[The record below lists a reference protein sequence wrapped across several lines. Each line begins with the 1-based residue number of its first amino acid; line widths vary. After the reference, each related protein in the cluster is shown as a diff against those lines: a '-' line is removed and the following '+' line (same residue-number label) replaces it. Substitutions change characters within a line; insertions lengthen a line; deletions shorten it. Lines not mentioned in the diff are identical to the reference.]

1 MIQSTHHSMDVYNRV
16 SLRCSR
22 ITTHLYSTSFTLGI
36 RSLAKRF
43 QDPVYA
49 LYAFVRFADE
59 IVDSFHRDDAAELLA
74 EFKRDTYLA
83 IERKISLNPVLH
95 SFQQVVNEYRIERE
109 LIDTFLNSMEM
120 DLMPMQHD
128 QQSYE
133 TYILGSAEVVGLM
146 CLRVFCEGDEG
157 KYQTLRQP
165 AMRLGSAFQKINFLR
180 DLKSDYHTLGRMYF
194 PQLDMS
200 EFNEENKRAIEKDIR
215 KDFADGFAG
224 IKALPKGA
232 RFGVYVA
239 YVYYFNLFRKIIHSS
254 PKRVMEERIRI
265 PNARKYSLILS
276 SYVRHSLNML

>member
-1 MIQSTHHSMDVYNRV
+1 
-16 SLRCSR
+16 
-22 ITTHLYSTSFTLGI
+22 
-36 RSLAKRF
+36 
-43 QDPVYA
+43 VYA

>member
-1 MIQSTHHSMDVYNRV
+1 
-16 SLRCSR
+16 
-22 ITTHLYSTSFTLGI
+22 
-36 RSLAKRF
+36 
-43 QDPVYA
+43 
-49 LYAFVRFADE
+49 
-59 IVDSFHRDDAAELLA
+59 
-74 EFKRDTYLA
+74 
-83 IERKISLNPVLH
+83 
-95 SFQQVVNEYRIERE
+95 
-109 LIDTFLNSMEM
+109 
-120 DLMPMQHD
+120 
-128 QQSYE
+128 
-133 TYILGSAEVVGLM
+133 
-146 CLRVFCEGDEG
+146 
-157 KYQTLRQP
+157 
-165 AMRLGSAFQKINFLR
+165 
-180 DLKSDYHTLGRMYF
+180 MYF